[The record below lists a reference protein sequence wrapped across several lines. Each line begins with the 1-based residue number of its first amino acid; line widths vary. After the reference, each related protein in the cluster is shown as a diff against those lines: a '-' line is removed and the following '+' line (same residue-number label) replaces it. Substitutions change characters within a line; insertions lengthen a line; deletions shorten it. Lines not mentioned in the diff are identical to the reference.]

1 MALTKE
7 VVREF
12 SCSDGKHGALM
23 LIDGR
28 LAVSIRCKRHCYDSI
43 YAKESHQRAY
53 HYWFIDDPD
62 ERMFTDFEPATRTSN
77 VSDSGIIM

>member
-43 YAKESHQRAY
+43 YAKESNQRAY
-53 HYWFIDDPD
+53 HYWFIDDTSG
-62 ERMFTDFEPATRTSN
+62 RMFTDFEPVKRASTS
-77 VSDSGIIM
+77 SDSGIIR